1 MSESQSLG
9 RKGEELAAA
18 YLRKTGFRIRHTNWT
33 YGRKEI
39 DIIAENDEFIVFVE
53 VKTRNESFYTTP
65 ASAVNSDKQKSIIY
79 AAEAY
84 LRKYNIDRESRFDVI
99 TVVTDGENSELDH
112 IENAFYPTLR

>member
-9 RKGEELAAA
+9 RKGEELATA

-65 ASAVNSDKQKSIIY
+65 ASAVNTDKQKSIIY